1 MWMLA
6 SQPRSTYRTLSLFLM
21 LWIVVGCTTIPDEV
35 TLVVVSTPSGVD
47 VTSSDGW
54 QCRTPC
60 TRSVSRDSIF
70 DLKLVQQGYE
80 SAEQTI
86 EIPELKP
93 SRVGT
98 YIGTGV
104 GIVSGLAAI
113 EIGEALGTALLSA
126 LFGGLVE
133 PLELSTSEKLE
144 ILAQGVLVYGGIGY
158 AIDRIRDGARAKR
171 PYRIDVLMEDQGSD
185 SDHSQSELVR

>member
-1 MWMLA
+1 MWVLA
-6 SQPRSTYRTLSLFLM
+6 SQRLRTYHTLSMSFV
-21 LWIVVGCTTIPDEV
+21 LWIVVGCAAIPDEIMLTV
-35 TLVVVSTPSGVD
+35 ESTPSGAGVI
-47 VTSSDGW
+47 SSDGW
-54 QCRTPC
+54 ECSTPC
-60 TRSVSRDSIF
+60 THSVPRGSQF
-70 DLKLVQQGYE
+70 DLKLVRQGYE
-80 SAEQTI
+80 TSEQRI

-171 PYRIDVLMEDQGSD
+171 PYRIDVLMEEQGSD
-185 SDHSQSELVR
+185 SEHSQSELVR